1 MSHLPSTN
9 VYSISDLNI
18 NIDKNTVGLSNFII
32 NRLYARTLNG
42 IISALNS
49 GVIVNSNGAI
59 FINVSVLH
67 TLLRTNPGAAN
78 TIWQDGIPGYVS
90 GVDGRTIEGNI
101 YISGSDFV
109 GLLDARRQT
118 SIGQS
123 KLYLQFIQAAYNT
136 ISDHPQ
142 IIDVRSAFIKTID
155 NMRSTLKSKKIQ
167 EKNITCCE
175 FTGIKF
181 NDTNQVE
188 FAHINSIITDPEN
201 ALNIN
206 NGVIIMKQIHAML
219 TKQQI
224 QTFAGMYEFCQR
236 NNYFTDWAE
245 AFIPE

>member
-1 MSHLPSTN
+1 MSNLPSTN

-18 NIDKNTVGLSNFII
+18 NIDKNKVGISDFII
-32 NRLYARTLNG
+32 DRLYARTLNG

-90 GVDGRTIEGNI
+90 GVDGRTIEGSI

-142 IIDVRSAFIKTID
+142 LIDVRTAFIKTID
-155 NMRSTLKSKKIQ
+155 KMRSTLKSRKIK

-175 FTGIKF
+175 FTGFKF
-181 NDTNQVE
+181 TNVNQVE
-188 FAHINSIITDPEN
+188 FAHVNSIITDPEN
-201 ALNIN
+201 ALNTN
-206 NGVIIMKQIHAML
+206 NGVIIMKQIHAVL
-219 TKQQI
+219 TKLQI
-224 QTFAGMYEFCQR
+224 QTFSGMYIFCQQ
-236 NNYFTDWAE
+236 NNFFTDWAE
-245 AFIPE
+245 AFTSE